1 MCQRSQAIWVEQ
13 SAEWSLQLQGTDK
26 SGWRMGRKVV
36 HPWKENSEQRNGPP
50 KSRSQK
56 LSQAGT
62 CGRGLSSLL
71 SPMETWWCQYDCG
84 FRGLAEQEGD
94 ITAQGTQWAQ
104 TPGRP
109 LHSPQWH
116 MEQQTWPRGP
126 WGLSCFCC
134 GSINI
139 LCLYPSA
146 NVESSLD
153 TMERDRRKEYWCN
166 WCTVPR
172 KY

>member
-71 SPMETWWCQYDCG
+71 SPMETWVMSVW
-84 FRGLAEQEGD
+84 LW
-94 ITAQGTQWAQ
+94 IQG
-104 TPGRP
+104 PGRAGG
-109 LHSPQWH
+109 WH
-116 MEQQTWPRGP
+116 HCPGDPVSSDSREASSQPPVTHGTETWPRGP

-153 TMERDRRKEYWCN
+153 TMERDRRKEYWCS

-172 KY
+172 KC

>member
-13 SAEWSLQLQGTDK
+13 STEWSLQLQGTDK

-71 SPMETWWCQYDCG
+71 SPMETWVMSVWLWIQGPGRAGGWHHCP
-84 FRGLAEQEGD
+84 GD
-94 ITAQGTQWAQ
+94 PVSSDPREASSQPPV
-104 TPGRP
+104 TPGTANMAKRA
-109 LHSPQWH
+109 LGAELLLLWLNYHS
-116 MEQQTWPRGP
+116 
-126 WGLSCFCC
+126 LSLSFCQC
-134 GSINI
+134 RIIPG
-139 LCLYPSA
+139 CHG
-146 NVESSLD
+146 
-153 TMERDRRKEYWCN
+153 ERQKEGVLMQLMH
-166 WCTVPR
+166 CT
-172 KY
+172 